1 LRRCPRPRIVA
12 LLNPEE
18 AAMAFDDILYDKRN
32 GIATIT
38 INRPKVMNAF
48 RAETVE
54 EMLEAMRDAEGDPEI
69 GVIVLAGAGDRAF
82 CAGGDNSSRDGG
94 YGGRGLVGLPIEELH
109 SAIRDSRKPVIAKVQ
124 GYAIGGGNV
133 LATVCDLTI
142 ALDKAVFGQV
152 GPRVGSVDPGWGTAY
167 LSRLVGEKRA
177 REIWFLCRRYSAA
190 EAFQMGLVNKVVP
203 AAALDAEVD
212 AWCRE
217 ILALSPTAIAIAKRS
232 FNADSENIRGI
243 GALGFEALA
252 LYYDTEEAKEGTT
265 AFLEKRRPNFRRKPP
280 R

>member
-1 LRRCPRPRIVA
+1 
-12 LLNPEE
+12 
-18 AAMAFDDILYDKRN
+18 MAYRDILYDKRD
-32 GIATIT
+32 GVATIT
-38 INRPKVMNAF
+38 INRPQVLNAF

-54 EMLEAMRDAEGDPEI
+54 EMLLAMRDAEDDRDI
-69 GVIVLAGAGDRAF
+69 GVVVLAGAGDRAF
-82 CAGGDNSSRDGG
+82 CAGGDNSARATGGEASAG

-133 LATVCDLTI
+133 LATLCDLTI
-142 ALDKAVFGQV
+142 ASEKAVFGQV

-167 LSRLVGEKRA
+167 LARLVGEKRA
-177 REIWFLCRRYSAA
+177 REIWFLCRRYTAA
-190 EAFQMGLVNKVVP
+190 EAYEMGLVNKVVP
-203 AAALDAEVD
+203 ADRLDAEVE

-232 FNADSENIRGI
+232 FNADSENIKGI

-252 LYYDTEEAKEGTT
+252 LYYDTDEAKEGTQ
-265 AFLEKRRPNFRRKPP
+265 AFLEKRPADFRRRRK
-280 R
+280 

>member
-1 LRRCPRPRIVA
+1 
-12 LLNPEE
+12 
-18 AAMAFDDILYDKRN
+18 MAYLDILYDKAD
-32 GIATIT
+32 GVATIT
-38 INRPKVMNAF
+38 INRPKVLNAF

-54 EMLEAMRDAEGDPEI
+54 EMLEAVRDADEDRAI

-82 CAGGDNSSRDGG
+82 CSGGDNSSRDGG
-94 YGGRGLVGLPIEELH
+94 YGGRGLVGMPIEELH
-109 SAIRDSRKPVIAKVQ
+109 SAIRDARKPVIAKVQ

-142 ALDKAVFGQV
+142 ASDKAVFGQV

-167 LSRLVGEKRA
+167 LARLVGEKRA
-177 REIWFLCRRYSAA
+177 REIWFLCRRYSAE

-203 AAALDAEVD
+203 AERLDQEVA
-212 AWCRE
+212 AWCSE
-217 ILALSPTAIAIAKRS
+217 ILALSPGAIAIAKRS

-252 LYYDTEEAKEGTT
+252 LYYGTEEAREGTR
-265 AFLEKRRPNFRRKPP
+265 AFMEKRRPNFRK
-280 R
+280 

>member
-1 LRRCPRPRIVA
+1 M
-12 LLNPEE
+12 E
-18 AAMAFDDILYDKRN
+18 FHDILYDGRD

-38 INRPKVMNAF
+38 INRPKVLNAF

-54 EMLEAMRDAEGDPEI
+54 EMLAAMRDAEGDREI

-82 CAGGDNSSRDGG
+82 CAGGDNSARASGAEEERG

-142 ALDKAVFGQV
+142 ASEKAVFGQV

-177 REIWFLCRRYSAA
+177 REIWFLCRRYTAA

-203 AAALDAEVD
+203 PGDLDAEVE
-212 AWCRE
+212 AWCPGDPGAEPDRYRHRQAFVQRRQRE
-217 ILALSPTAIAIAKRS
+217 HPRHRRARL
-232 FNADSENIRGI
+232 RGA
-243 GALGFEALA
+243 GALL
-252 LYYDTEEAKEGTT
+252 
-265 AFLEKRRPNFRRKPP
+265 RH
-280 R
+280 

>member
-1 LRRCPRPRIVA
+1 
-12 LLNPEE
+12 
-18 AAMAFDDILYDKRN
+18 MAFHDILYDKRD

-38 INRPKVMNAF
+38 INRPKVLNAF

-54 EMLEAMRDAEGDPEI
+54 EMLQAMRDAEDDRAV
-69 GVIVLAGAGDRAF
+69 GVIVLAGAGERAF
-82 CAGGDNSSRDGG
+82 CAGGDNSARASGAEGEGG

-109 SAIRDSRKPVIAKVQ
+109 GAIRDSRKPVIAKVQ

-142 ALDKAVFGQV
+142 ASDKAQFGQV

-177 REIWFLCRRYSAA
+177 REIWFLCRRYTAA
-190 EAFQMGLVNKVVP
+190 QAYEMGLVNKVVP
-203 AAALDAEVD
+203 AERLDAEVET
-212 AWCRE
+212 WCQE

-243 GALGFEALA
+243 GALGLEALA
-252 LYYDTEEAKEGTT
+252 LYYDTDEAKEGTQ
-265 AFLEKRRPNFRRKPP
+265 AFLDKRRPDFRGKRT